1 MKSTTGTIL
10 LLSFIIFIQACNNNS
25 NSKPEPKK
33 EEPRDTTSFH
43 PVSNYHLDT
52 AAVLSNQNLPSLL
65 EELKKDNLVTHI
77 NKKEIPAFII
87 SFLEGLRKDSFSIA
101 NPGEEWQAGDAIV
114 EPLPAR
120 QLVYFGIGEHIAL
133 LTHLTGGIAVM
144 QHVLI
149 FKIDNNTVTDFWCGG
164 LPYNLK
170 EKEEIIDYLW
180 KNKEKAGTLNGNY
193 IFF

>member
-1 MKSTTGTIL
+1 ML
-10 LLSFIIFIQACNNNS
+10 C
-25 NSKPEPKK
+25 
-33 EEPRDTTSFH
+33 
-43 PVSNYHLDT
+43 
-52 AAVLSNQNLPSLL
+52 
-65 EELKKDNLVTHI
+65 
-77 NKKEIPAFII
+77 
-87 SFLEGLRKDSFSIA
+87 
-101 NPGEEWQAGDAIV
+101 V

-170 EKEEIIDYLW
+170 EKKIIDYLW
-180 KNKEKAGTLNGNY
+180 KNKEKAGTLNEVYFLLSGFRPVSY
-193 IFF
+193 FIRFIL